1 MVPLSSS
8 RIFTFPQL
16 SSLFAYRI
24 YLITPAGWGNGA
36 SRPASYQRSQHGADS
51 LSSLCCCRTS
61 VPASAFSL
69 TKCRGKGKSDDS
81 RLCEVMRPSSEYRGK
96 ELGLCVRRRART
108 KEMSSRAGPIEEVRS
123 RRCQL
128 HLLMVVLTATL
139 RPTEAFVAPAR
150 RAPRIPRLHRRAPV
164 TLALDGLDPRPAGE
178 SSEPE
183 PELPLDEAGALG
195 TDSPGPPPPRK
206 KVNVRPSVGGSA
218 LDQYL
223 YLEDLSEPYWRR
235 NLRVQYVTSW
245 PVGTPEA
252 NPKVGGTKS
261 FGNIEFFRGL
271 RDDLKRKS
279 KCYPSDWL
287 DGLRSGKSI
296 AAIAFL
302 YFACLAPVVAFGG
315 ALSSLTQGAM
325 GVVEVLLSCGL
336 CGMAYATIAGQ
347 PMTFVAPTGL
357 TLAFTAALYRY
368 CTYLA
373 VPFLPMCARPICT
386 TGRAYRR
393 HERAVNAQRL

>member
-1 MVPLSSS
+1 MSPRIGVIEMHS
-8 RIFTFPQL
+8 RRRHL
-16 SSLFAYRI
+16 HLFMI
-24 YLITPAGWGNGA
+24 MLTA
-36 SRPASYQRSQHGADS
+36 SFRPA
-51 LSSLCCCRTS
+51 
-61 VPASAFSL
+61 
-69 TKCRGKGKSDDS
+69 
-81 RLCEVMRPSSEYRGK
+81 
-96 ELGLCVRRRART
+96 
-108 KEMSSRAGPIEEVRS
+108 
-123 RRCQL
+123 
-128 HLLMVVLTATL
+128 
-139 RPTEAFVAPAR
+139 EAFVAPVR
-150 RAPRIPRLHRRAPV
+150 RAPHVPRLHRLAPV
-164 TLALDGLDPRPAGE
+164 TLASDGLDPRPAGE
-178 SSEPE
+178 YSEPE
-183 PELPLDEAGALG
+183 ADLPLDEAGALG

-206 KVNVRPSVGGSA
+206 RVQVQSLGSA

-245 PVGTPEA
+245 PVGIPEA

-271 RDDLKRKS
+271 RDDLRRKLR
-279 KCYPSDWL
+279 CYPSDWL
-287 DGLRSGKSI
+287 DGMRSGKSI

-336 CGMAYATIAGQ
+336 CGMLYATIAGQ

-368 CTYLA
+368 CVSLA
-373 VPFLPMCARPICT
+373 IPFLPMYARPIST
-386 TGRAYRR
+386 TGRACRR
-393 HERAVNAQRL
+393 PAHCQ